1 MKQQRKTRQS
11 RVSPRSVVPFIHPS
25 PVGID
30 VIVNDLQASLAEI
43 TWNEKSF
50 GRANEMSTVT
60 EDGTVDIFPKLWVGK
75 GKTELNAIGLA
86 YWDAYTFMAAGDE
99 RINDNSDD
107 LSVEVSRPL
116 SLYVWANVSAINKD
130 SEFDLTEQIKV
141 DVIKAIKSTIYTSA
155 VSLVIQDTEHDHS
168 QVYAGYSYDVSDKN
182 LYWPYRIFRVDM
194 EATYYIQTNC

>member
-1 MKQQRKTRQS
+1 MIKQRKTRQS

-30 VIVNDLQASLAEI
+30 VVVKSLQASLADVP
-43 TWNEKSF
+43 WNVKSF
-50 GRANEMSTVT
+50 GRANEMSTVN
-60 EDGTVDIFPKLWVGK
+60 EEGIVDIFPKLWVGK
-75 GKTELNAIGLA
+75 DKAELNAIGLA
-86 YWDAYTFMAAGDE
+86 YWNAYTFMIAGDE
-99 RINDNSDD
+99 TIRDNSDD

-141 DVIKAIKSTIYTSA
+141 DVIQAIKSTIYTSP
-155 VSLVIQDTEHDHS
+155 VSLVINDTEHDHS

-182 LYWPYRIFRVDM
+182 LYWPYRIFRIDM